1 MGMGEEG
8 LTGTGNGLAILQ
20 ETTSTLV
27 VISGEH
33 SCLCVQRATVL
44 GEGTENSRQRDTG
57 DGWTVKLG
65 NREIISIQ
73 SVILEYFTQKLHFG
87 HQVTD
92 VQQNVQAAFFY
103 LLKVDGC

>member
-33 SCLCVQRATVL
+33 SCLCV
-44 GEGTENSRQRDTG
+44 
-57 DGWTVKLG
+57 
-65 NREIISIQ
+65 
-73 SVILEYFTQKLHFG
+73 
-87 HQVTD
+87 
-92 VQQNVQAAFFY
+92 
-103 LLKVDGC
+103 